1 MPGLERGVEDMH
13 TASAGL
19 SEDDLRIGDR
29 GVDLLP
35 VLERGVNAA
44 GRREPVV
51 DLFNQDECASWM
63 RRS

>member
-1 MPGLERGVEDMH
+1 MH